1 MKEYQ
6 KIEGEITLIDTYNRD
21 TTDYIEDFKQ
31 YCEDNEYVIRGEGTD
46 MEGLYLG
53 GRITFY
59 DWYNQVIQEED
70 DDFWNS
76 FRKAINAETTYT
88 RCLITGAIGRWDGS
102 RKLGINLCDNLW
114 DAVSKCLKD
123 AYDVVL
129 KVKDNVLYVENH
141 HHDGTN
147 YFEIRLV
154 NADNYDKLLYW
165 DDNTDGD
172 LDDFVNNPNNFNII
186 YWNYFGLA

>member
-1 MKEYQ
+1 MQ
-6 KIEGEITLIDTYNRD
+6 KVINYIKRCGGELIT
-21 TTDYIEDFKQ
+21 E
-31 YCEDNEYVIRGEGTD
+31 NERSHYFLLNKKVIRVSD
-46 MEGLYLG
+46 HIGLNSDGNMNIIVTPTNYLVWNRTTG
-53 GRITFY
+53 DIDVVDY
-59 DWYNQVIQEED
+59 ED
-70 DDFWNS
+70 I
-76 FRKAINAETTYT
+76 KAFIRHA
-88 RCLITGAIGRWDGS
+88 
-102 RKLGINLCDNLW
+102 NLLC
-114 DAVSKCLKD
+114 AVSKCLKD

-172 LDDFVNNPNNFNII
+172 LGDFVNNPNNFNTI

>member
-21 TTDYIEDFKQ
+21 TTDYFEDFKE
-31 YCEDNEYVIRGEGTD
+31 YCLDNEYVIRGTGTN

-53 GRITFY
+53 GKITFY

-70 DDFWNS
+70 DDFWYS
-76 FRKAINAETTYT
+76 FRNAINAETLYT
-88 RCLITGAIGRWDGS
+88 RCLVTGVVGRWNGPH
-102 RKLGINLCDNLW
+102 KLGINLCNNLW
-114 DAVSKCLKD
+114 DAVSKCTND

-129 KVKDNVLYVENH
+129 KVKDNVLYVENY

-147 YFEIRLV
+147 YYEIRLV
-154 NADNYDKLLYW
+154 NSHNYDKLLYW
-165 DDNTDGD
+165 DDNIDGN
-172 LDDFVNNPNNFNII
+172 LDDFINNPNNFNTI
-186 YWNYFGLA
+186 YWNFFGLA